1 MQRRSFIRNTSLTIG
16 ALALTQQQLLAQL
29 LADPAYKMKMLR
41 NDIGIFTEKGGTILY
56 MVNNGGIVVVDSQF
70 PDSAGHLIAELKKQS
85 TKPFELLINT
95 HHHGDHTSGNIAFKD
110 LAKHVVAHANSKIN
124 QQAVAVKQKKEDQQL
139 YPDITFDDTW
149 KATAGKEKIM
159 AHYFGAG
166 HTNGDAIIH
175 FEHANIAHMGDL
187 HFNRRHPY
195 IDRSAG
201 ANIRSWMRVID
212 KTLTTFDNDTL
223 FVFGHALDPEKVTGN
238 KEDLKA
244 FQDYLGKVLTFAEGE
259 FKAGKSKEEFIKN
272 TAIPGNTEWQGRR
285 YRTTADSGLRRGKRP
300 IIQQSYFFAS
310 FTKW

>member
-1 MQRRSFIRNTSLTIG
+1 MQRRSFIRNTGLTIG
-16 ALALTQQQLLAQL
+16 ALALTQQQLLAHL
-29 LADPAYKMKMLR
+29 LVDPAYKMKMLR
-41 NDIGIFTEKGGTILY
+41 NDIGIFIEKGGTILY
-56 MVNNGGIVVVDSQF
+56 MVNNGGIVVVDAQF
-70 PDSAGHLIAELKKQS
+70 PGSAVHLIAELKKQS
-85 TKPFELLINT
+85 EKPFELLINT

-110 LAKHVVAHANSKIN
+110 LARHVVAHTNSKIN

-139 YPDITFDDTW
+139 YPDMTFDDTW
-149 KATAGKEKIM
+149 KATVGKEKIM

-201 ANIRSWMRVID
+201 ANIRSWMSVIN

-272 TAIPGNTEWQGRR
+272 TAIPGNTEWQGDGIERPL
-285 YRTTADSGLRRGKRP
+285 TAAYEEISG
-300 IIQQSYFFAS
+300 
-310 FTKW
+310 